1 MATRTSPLPLLAVL
15 ALVVVLGALAVLML
29 DDAPAPPDD
38 GGTPIVL
45 PDEEPAVVEPDVPEP
60 VESRPPPKPAEP
72 PPVRTGGLT
81 GRILDRNRVSVQGAE
96 VSLHRGLSG
105 LMGASLHDLGHTVS
119 TDGQGRFRFEELDE
133 ETRIVVRVT
142 GQGFEATESGPHSVF
157 AREVNDIGSIV
168 VSPGVT
174 VAGVVLDESSRRIPG
189 ASVRLES
196 GSAPAFGEPEASPLR
211 QTTTDENGLFSLEHA
226 PGPPFIVT
234 VSADGYAR
242 GGVVHGS
249 AGEALKEL
257 YEVTIRLTAGARFR
271 GRVLAG
277 EDDHPLPGVD
287 VRVQSSSQGN
297 AARSYTVT
305 DDEGRFEVDDMPRG
319 RVIVLAD
326 SPDRVEGRMT
336 IEEAQFDDEATLR
349 LKPTFAIEG
358 RVVDPD
364 DRAVGA
370 FDIQARVS
378 NRHGAVGEPAGPVRR
393 VMDRSGRFRLESL
406 EPGWYVLEVW
416 ARDFAV
422 TLSPIVRLKP
432 ARDTTGVS
440 VVLQPPAALLGRVV
454 DDAGAPVAGARVSL
468 HTNDTPTIDFLR
480 ATASEASWL
489 INTRTDEAGYFE
501 LGNATEG
508 SYQLEVDHSDYPLH
522 WQNDVTVRAGER
534 EDLGELVLP
543 RPAVVE
549 GTLIDPSGQ
558 VMTNATVFLTGGPR
572 GSISRRSTSDGKGR
586 YHFDRLPP
594 GGYFLHAEAPSA
606 NPIDRIAAKLAKIDK
621 NAEDGVYL
629 APDLVLQAGDVVE
642 HLLRAGS

>member
-1 MATRTSPLPLLAVL
+1 
-15 ALVVVLGALAVLML
+15 ML
-29 DDAPAPPDD
+29 DDAPDTPDD
-38 GGTPIVL
+38 GGTPVVL

-60 VESRPPPKPAEP
+60 VVSRPPPTPAEP

-81 GRILDRNRVSVQGAE
+81 GRILDRNRVSVEGAQ
-96 VSLHRGLSG
+96 VSLHRGFSG
-105 LMGASLHDLGHTVS
+105 LMGASLHDLGHIVT
-119 TDGQGRFRFEELDE
+119 TDGKGRFRFEEVDE
-133 ETRIVVRVT
+133 EAQIVVRVT
-142 GQGFEATESGPHSVF
+142 GPGFKATESGPHSVF

-174 VAGVVLDESSRRIPG
+174 VAGVVLDQDGRRIPD
-189 ASVRLES
+189 ATVRLES
-196 GSAPAFGEPEASPLR
+196 GSTPSFGEPETPPLR
-211 QTTTDENGLFSLEHA
+211 QATTDENGRFSLEHA

-234 VSADGYAR
+234 VSAEGFAR
-242 GGVVHGS
+242 GGVAHGS
-249 AGEALKEL
+249 AGDGFQEL
-257 YEVTIRLTAGARFR
+257 YEVTIRLTAGAHFR
-271 GRVLAG
+271 GRVLAA

-305 DDEGRFEVDDMPRG
+305 DSEGRFEVDDMPRG
-319 RVIVLAD
+319 RVLVLSD
-326 SPDRVEGRMT
+326 SPDRVENRIT
-336 IEEAQFDDEATLR
+336 IEAAQFDDEAILR

-364 DRAVGA
+364 ERPVGA

-393 VMDRSGRFRLESL
+393 VMDRSGRFRLEAL

-422 TLSPIVRLKP
+422 TLSPTVRLKP

-454 DDAGAPVAGARVSL
+454 DDGGTPVAGARVSL

-489 INTRTDEAGYFE
+489 INTRTGDDGYFE
-501 LGNATEG
+501 LSNATEG
-508 SYQLEVDHSDYPLH
+508 SYQLEVDHADYPLH
-522 WQNDVTVRAGER
+522 WQNDVTVEAGER

-549 GTLIDPSGQ
+549 GTLIDPAGQ
-558 VMTNATVFLTGGPR
+558 VMTNATVYLTGGPN

-586 YHFDRLPP
+586 YRFDRLPP
-594 GGYFLHAEAPSA
+594 GGYFLQAEAPA
-606 NPIDRIAAKLAKIDK
+606 ADPIARIAAKLSKLDR

-629 APDLVLQAGDVVE
+629 APDLMLQAGDVVE
-642 HLLRAGS
+642 HLLRAGT